1 MPENG
6 PAVIG
11 PCIKRLSALIWGPR
25 GRAKFEAGLV
35 QAGFGVADP

>member
-11 PCIKRLSALIWGPR
+11 PCIKRLSALTWGPR
-25 GRAKFEAGLV
+25 GRAKFEAGLA
-35 QAGFGVADP
+35 QEGFRAADP